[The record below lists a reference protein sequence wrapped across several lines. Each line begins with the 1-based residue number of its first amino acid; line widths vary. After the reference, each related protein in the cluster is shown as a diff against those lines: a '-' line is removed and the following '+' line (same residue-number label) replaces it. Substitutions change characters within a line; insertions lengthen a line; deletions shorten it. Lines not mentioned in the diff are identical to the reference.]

1 MTLPTPLFARS
12 GKTQPGGKMT
22 ARLDIPCTE
31 EMSDAVTAFAYL
43 NRKPKAEVAREALE
57 LGLVVMRHMNDR
69 HAAPVRPLEEP
80 TEE

>member
-1 MTLPTPLFARS
+1 MNAPPFARS
-12 GKTQPGGKMT
+12 GKTLPGGKMT

-69 HAAPVRPLEEP
+69 HITPAQPLDES
-80 TEE
+80 TDK

>member
-1 MTLPTPLFARS
+1 MNTDTAFARS
-12 GKTQPGGKMT
+12 GITQPGGKMT

-57 LGLVVMRHMNDR
+57 LGLVVMRHINDR
-69 HAAPVRPLEEP
+69 HASLKKPLDES
-80 TEE
+80 TDK